1 MKNNWKE
8 DFDKRFASMYLI
20 ADERIIE
27 LNHNLLKGFISNLLA
42 EQKKELL
49 DLVEKEV
56 EKEKNKQETSYI
68 GYYIEIDDIKQIL
81 TNLKK

>member
-1 MKNNWKE
+1 MTTKNNWKD

-49 DLVEKEV
+49 DEIKRYQPSISKELDTYLLQ
-56 EKEKNKQETSYI
+56 KAQ
-68 GYYIEIDDIKQIL
+68 DDVS
-81 TNLKK
+81 LKRHE